1 LLADP
6 RDANSLSNR
15 FRRKR
20 DVRLRALI
28 DAIHANRGQVSI
40 LDMGGTLEYWS
51 RVGLDYLRSRKVF
64 VTVVNLEASEIDAD
78 LTQPDLFATRVGDA
92 CDLTD
97 VRSNEYDLA
106 HSNSVV
112 EHVLTWDNMKRFAAE
127 TRRVAPFYYVQT
139 PNFWFPIDPHFYKFP
154 MYHWFPRPVRA
165 RILNT
170 FPIAHVGRI
179 EGVDNAFRVVDDARL
194 LDDRQFRHLFPD
206 GAISY
211 ERVAGMA
218 KSLIAVRGLDVA
230 GATDLSQNET

>member
-20 DVRLRALI
+20 DVRLRAVI
-28 DAIHANRGQVSI
+28 DAIHASRGRVRI

-51 RVGLDYLRSRKVF
+51 RVGLDYLRSRNVF
-64 VTVVNLEASEIDAD
+64 VTVMNLEASELDRTLAVAD
-78 LTQPDLFATRVGDA
+78 IFETAVGDA
-92 CDLTD
+92 CNLTGVKND
-97 VRSNEYDLA
+97 AYDLA
-106 HSNSVV
+106 HSNSVI
-112 EHVLTWDNMKRFAAE
+112 EHVLTWDNMKAFAAE
-127 TRRVAPFYYVQT
+127 TRRVAPAYYVQT

-154 MYHWFPRPVRA
+154 LYHWFPRPVRA

-194 LDDRQFRHLFPD
+194 LDSRQFGFLFPD
-206 GAISY
+206 AAISY
-211 ERVAGMA
+211 ERVGGLA
-218 KSLIAVRGLDVA
+218 KSFIAIRGPGSV
-230 GATDLSQNET
+230 

>member
-20 DVRLRALI
+20 DIRLRAVI
-28 DAIHANRGQVSI
+28 DAIHASRGQVRI

-51 RVGLDYLRSRKVF
+51 RVGLDYLRSRKAF
-64 VTVVNLEASEIDAD
+64 ITVVNLEASELDPSLA
-78 LTQPDLFATRVGDA
+78 QPDLFTAAVGDA
-92 CDLTD
+92 CHLTAVGD
-97 VRSNEYDLA
+97 GEYDLA
-106 HSNSVV
+106 HSNSVI
-112 EHVLTWDNMKRFAAE
+112 EHVLTWGNMKSFAAE

-154 MYHWFPRPVRA
+154 LYHWFPRPVRA

-194 LDDRQFRHLFPD
+194 LDDRQFRYLFPD
-206 GAISY
+206 AAISY
-211 ERVAGMA
+211 ERVAGLA
-218 KSLIAVRGLDVA
+218 KSLIAIRGPA
-230 GATDLSQNET
+230 AS